1 MKRKKL
7 KQENIRASTGS
18 TTSIDCG
25 YWWLELMG
33 EGDDFVGQYEDIK
46 DNLLSYVDGI
56 WDHIKN
62 GGEHGA
68 EYFELDWVGMLP
80 GMRESRRLVG
90 DYLLSENDIL
100 QNRIFDDAVAYGG

>member
-1 MKRKKL
+1 MSDK
-7 KQENIRASTGS
+7 
-18 TTSIDCG
+18 
-25 YWWLELMG
+25 
-33 EGDDFVGQYEDIK
+33 DIK
-46 DNLLSYVDGI
+46 DNLLSYVYGI

-68 EYFELDWVGMLP
+68 EYLELDWVGMLP